1 LKFLSIKLLPQ
12 FIRIEVFVFI
22 KMAHTY
28 ILYSKKIDTYYIG
41 SCLNLVDRFEEH
53 KKKLFKNSFT
63 TIEEFNQNLY
73 VRCNGEDK
81 NGSIEYK
88 KLQHTRTMF
97 TNDRKIKFL
106 FPMRINYSLW
116 CGRCFNTPIG
126 IASTS
131 NYTFRFF
138 TDNELRTNSINWT
151 GPWYDKTNLKSCN
164 YVLSNHEVS
173 EFHNVRK
180 PYISDAV
187 ILENLDYV
195 LLSSFGLGY
204 TSYGSREGERHIIK
218 KIPLNKYMEPHS
230 HVYFDMSD
238 SIPVHK
244 ISLSRLKFQVS
255 DAFGNILDSHGNH
268 ISFVLLFIQKFD

>member
-1 LKFLSIKLLPQ
+1 MLPINKIYIDSRHRTSNSKSNTDFEIQLKESINLPDNC
-12 FIRIEVFVFI
+12 ICVVTDIV
-22 KMAHTY
+22 
-28 ILYSKKIDTYYIG
+28 
-41 SCLNLVDRFEEH
+41 
-53 KKKLFKNSFT
+53 FKNSFT

-81 NGSIEYK
+81 IVPLSIRNYNIQELCLEMID
-88 KLQHTRTMF
+88 KLNSYFFGEPTIF
-97 TNDRKIKFL
+97 YGVEDV
-106 FPMRINYSLW
+106 
-116 CGRCFNTPIG
+116 FNSQIV
-126 IASTS
+126 IATTA
-131 NYTFRFF
+131 NNTFRFF

-173 EFHNVRK
+173 EIHNRRK

-230 HVYFDMSD
+230 HAYFDMTD

-255 DAFGNILDSHGNH
+255 DSFGNILDSHGNH
-268 ISFVLLFIQKFD
+268 ISFALLFIQKFD